1 LSGSYGEKPEALIPV
16 WLDRKEGERLKSQK
30 VNWVDLVTGMSAL
43 LVTVYVYV
51 VTGGYPETHGN
62 TMSAATFPRLLCT
75 LMALAGLG
83 LSYGAIKKGCAAEI
97 RLRNPKK
104 VFGLIALLIVYAFV
118 IESAGFTLTTIVL
131 MAAILFMFKIEKI
144 LYLVLL
150 PIIAT
155 LIIQYIFQK
164 ILSVPLP
171 TGIFTIM

>member
-1 LSGSYGEKPEALIPV
+1 M
-16 WLDRKEGERLKSQK
+16 KSQC
-30 VNWVDLVTGMSAL
+30 VNWVDLATGMSAL
-43 LVTVYVYV
+43 LVTVYVYG

-83 LSYGAIKKGCAAEI
+83 LIYGAIKKGGAAEI

-104 VFGLIALLIVYAFV
+104 VIGLIALLIAYALV
-118 IESAGFTLTTIVL
+118 IEPAGFTLATVAL
-131 MAAILFMFKIEKI
+131 MAAILFVFEIKKIS
-144 LYLVLL
+144 YVVVL

-155 LIIQYIFQK
+155 LMIQYIFQK
-164 ILSVPLP
+164 ILNVPLP